1 MIEQTPEPG
10 PDFVV
15 TSYTTLTK
23 IVLNWKTL
31 LSSQRSGQKALSPEQ
46 SRSVF
51 EQDFDRIIFSHPFR
65 RLQDKTQVHPL
76 PEHDFVHTRLTHSLE
91 VSSVGRSL
99 GKRVGEVILQ
109 RHQELQN
116 DFSFFDFG
124 AIVAAA
130 SLAHDLGNPPF
141 GHAGEDA
148 ISDFF
153 SQHPAGLNFRNE
165 VDASSWEDLIQFEGN
180 AQGFRILNKNQ
191 FGLKLTFATLGAFTK
206 YPCVADLAS
215 RDRKKRSQKKYGFF
229 QTEKQAFTEV
239 ASHLELLESGKGSW
253 NRHPLA
259 FLVEAADDICYS
271 IIDLEDGCSLGLVS
285 FSEALPLFEAVIT
298 KSRSKLGK
306 LESLGS
312 QDEKIGYLRAL
323 AIADLM
329 DECTTLFLDHE
340 NDILQGIFDQALCD
354 ESPSRN
360 ALKQII
366 KISIDKIYSARSVV
380 EVEAAGHEVLPGLLE
395 EFTRTGAMMLEGRT
409 SRKYS
414 NLEKL
419 FPAEIIN
426 SIKNQPDNCYQMLRN
441 VVDYISGMTDR
452 HAISLYRKIKGMSL

>member
-1 MIEQTPEPG
+1 
-10 PDFVV
+10 
-15 TSYTTLTK
+15 
-23 IVLNWKTL
+23 LNWIHL
-31 LSSQRSGQKALSPEQ
+31 LASQRTGQKVLAAEQ
-46 SRSVF
+46 YRSAF
-51 EQDFDRIIFSHPFR
+51 EQDYDRIIFSHPFR

-99 GKRVGEVILQ
+99 GKRVGEVILS
-109 RHQELQN
+109 RYPDLQKQ
-116 DFSFFDFG
+116 FSLFDFG

-153 SQHPAGLNFRNE
+153 GLHPQGQFFKDKVEAE
-165 VDASSWEDLIQFEGN
+165 CWSDLVKFEGN

-191 FGLKLTFATLGAFTK
+191 FGLKLTYGTLGAFTK
-206 YPCVADLAS
+206 YPCTSHLPS
-215 RDRKKRSQKKYGFF
+215 RDKQRRSQKKYGFF
-229 QTEKQAFTEV
+229 QTEKAIFSEV
-239 ASHLELLESGKGSW
+239 ARELDLTTQGPDAW
-253 NRHPLA
+253 CRHPLA

-285 FSEALPLFEAVIT
+285 YNEAEMLFESVIT

-306 LESLGS
+306 VDSLGS
-312 QDEKIGYLRAL
+312 QAEKIGYLRAL

-329 DECTTLFLDHE
+329 DECTNLFLDYERH
-340 NDILQGIFDQALCD
+340 ILDGVFDKALCD
-354 ESPSRN
+354 ECQSKN

-366 KISIDKIYSARSVV
+366 KVSIDKIYCARNVV
-380 EVEAAGHEVLPGLLE
+380 EIEAAGHEVLPGLLD
-395 EFTRTGAMMLEGRT
+395 EFTKVGMHIMQNKP
-409 SRKYS
+409 SRKYA
-414 NLEKL
+414 NLRKL
-419 FPAEIIN
+419 LPQQVEQAISLEA
-426 SIKNQPDNCYQMLRN
+426 DNYYHMLRN
-441 VVDYISGMTDR
+441 IVDFISGMTDR

>member
-1 MIEQTPEPG
+1 M
-10 PDFVV
+10 
-15 TSYTTLTK
+15 
-23 IVLNWKTL
+23 
-31 LSSQRSGQKALSPEQ
+31 SPEQ

-51 EQDFDRIIFSHPFR
+51 EQDYDRIIFSHPFR

-76 PEHDFVHTRLTHSLE
+76 PEDDFVHTRLTHSLE

-99 GKRVGEVILQ
+99 GKRAGEVILQ
-109 RHQELQN
+109 RHPELQKN
-116 DFSFFDFG
+116 FSLFDFG

-153 SQHPAGLNFRNE
+153 AQHPGGLYFRDK
-165 VDASSWEDLIQFEGN
+165 VDSDSWEDLIKFEGN

-206 YPCVADLAS
+206 YPCPALFPS
-215 RDRKKRSQKKYGFF
+215 RDKKRRSQKKYGFF
-229 QTEKQAFTEV
+229 QTEKEMFAEV
-239 ASHLELLESGKGSW
+239 AAQLELLQSANGSW

-271 IIDLEDGCSLGLVS
+271 IIDLEDGCSLGLVN
-285 FSEALPLFEAVIT
+285 FAEALHLFEAVIT
-298 KSRSKLGK
+298 KSKSKLGK
-306 LESLGS
+306 LESIGS
-312 QDEKIGYLRAL
+312 QAEKIGYLRAL

-329 DECTTLFLDHE
+329 DECTSLFLDNE
-340 NDILQGIFDQALCD
+340 SDILSGNFDHALCD
-354 ESPSRN
+354 VCPSKQ

-366 KISIDKIYSARSVV
+366 RISIDKIYSARSVV
-380 EVEAAGHEVLPGLLE
+380 EIEAAGHEVLPGLLE
-395 EFTRTGAMMLEGRT
+395 EFTRTGAMIMEQKM

-414 NLEKL
+414 NLQKL
-419 FPAEIIN
+419 LPPEITF
-426 SIKNQPDNCYQMLRN
+426 SIKNNPGNYYLMLRN
-441 VVDYISGMTDR
+441 AVDHVSGMTDR